1 MISALFKAF
10 AQLSDPRMR
19 RVLRIGI
26 LSALAC
32 WATLAVIASVVVT
45 HTHFFDVSW
54 ADTSAGLAL
63 GAVGVIVPVL
73 FFSALATFVMSFFL
87 EDIAEVVESRHYPD
101 LGPSRRPHWREILA
115 SSTRFLVVMVA
126 VTMLAAPVYLAL
138 LFFGLGLILNY
149 LVNGYLLGREYFELV
164 ASRRLTPDQ
173 VRAQLHFNFTRLWL
187 CGAVINFLFQIPLL
201 NLAAPVLGTAFMVHI
216 VQSLPPAPPPEQ
228 VPA

>member
-32 WATLAVIASVVVT
+32 WATLAVVAALVVK
-45 HTHFFDVSW
+45 HTHFFDESW
-54 ADTSAGLAL
+54 ADAGTGFAL
-63 GAVGVIVPVL
+63 GAIGVVVPVL
-73 FFSALATFVMSFFL
+73 FFSALSTFVMSFFL

-101 LGPSRRPHWREILA
+101 LGPSRRPGWREILA

-149 LVNGYLLGREYFELV
+149 LVNGYLLGREYYELV
-164 ASRRLTPDQ
+164 AGRRLTPDQ
-173 VRAQLHFNFTRLWL
+173 VRAQLHLHFTKLWL
-187 CGAVINFLFQIPLL
+187 SGAVINFLFQVPLL
-201 NLAAPVLGTAFMVHI
+201 NLAAPVLGTAFMVH
-216 VQSLPPAPPPEQ
+216 VAQSLPPAPPPEQ

>member
-10 AQLSDPRMR
+10 AQLSDPRMK

-32 WATLAVIASVVVT
+32 WATLAVIAALLVK
-45 HTHFFDVSW
+45 HTQFFDQSW
-54 ADTSAGLAL
+54 ADAGTGFAL
-63 GAVGVIVPVL
+63 GAIGVVVPVL

-87 EDIAEVVESRHYPD
+87 DDIVEVVESRHYPD
-101 LGPSRRPHWREILA
+101 LGPARQPGWREILV
-115 SSTRFLVVMVA
+115 SSTRFLVVMVG

-149 LVNGYLLGREYFELV
+149 LVNGYLLGREYYELV
-164 ASRRLTPDQ
+164 AGRRLTPDQ
-173 VRAQLHFNFTRLWL
+173 VRAQLHLHFAKLWL
-187 CGAVINFLFQIPLL
+187 SGAVINFLFQVPLL
-201 NLAAPVLGTAFMVHI
+201 NLAAPVLGTAFMVH
-216 VQSLPPAPPPEQ
+216 VAQSLPPAPPPEQ

>member
-10 AQLSDPRMR
+10 AQLSDPRLR

-32 WATLAVIASVVVT
+32 WATLAVVASVAVK
-45 HTHFFDVSW
+45 HTHFFDQSW
-54 ADTSAGLAL
+54 ADAGTGLAL
-63 GAVGVIVPVL
+63 GLVAVVVPVL

-87 EDIAEVVESRHYPD
+87 EDIAAVVESRHYPG
-101 LGPSRRPHWREILA
+101 LGPSRRVPWRETLI

-126 VTMLAAPVYLAL
+126 VTLLAAPVYLAL

-149 LVNGYLLGREYFELV
+149 LVNGYLLGREYYELV

-173 VRAQLHFNFTRLWL
+173 VRAQLHLHFTRLWL
-187 CGAVINFLFQIPLL
+187 CGTVINFLFQIPLL
-201 NLAAPVLGTAFMVHI
+201 NLAAPVLATAFMVHI
-216 VQSLPPAPPPEQ
+216 NQSLPPAPPPER